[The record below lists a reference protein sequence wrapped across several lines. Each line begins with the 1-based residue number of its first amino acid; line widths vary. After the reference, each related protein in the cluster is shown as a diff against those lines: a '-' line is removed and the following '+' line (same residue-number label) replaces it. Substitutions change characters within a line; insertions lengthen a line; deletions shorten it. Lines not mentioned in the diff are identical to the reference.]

1 MLINHHFSAK
11 RLRKNLRQC
20 RRALNHYQQRK
31 AAKQLAHRLSKTPAF
46 QRAEKIGFYQASDGE
61 ISPHELLKL
70 AYADGKSCYL
80 PVLRRFPKAQLGFVK
95 VTPYSRL
102 HRHRFGMKEPKFGRR
117 LFIYQLD
124 IVCMPLVGFDD
135 KGNRLGMGGGF
146 YDRSLAHHKNT
157 RLIKLGLAHDCQ
169 QVDVLPTNTWD
180 IGLTGVLT
188 PTRYLVL

>member
-1 MLINHHFSAK
+1 M
-11 RLRKNLRQC
+11 
-20 RRALNHYQQRK
+20 
-31 AAKQLAHRLSKTPAF
+31 
-46 QRAEKIGFYQASDGE
+46 
-61 ISPHELLKL
+61 

-95 VTPYSRL
+95 VAPDSRL

-124 IVCMPLVGFDD
+124 VVCMPLVGFDD

-146 YDRSLAHHKNT
+146 YDRSLAHHKNP

-180 IGLTGVLT
+180 IALTGVLT
-188 PTRYLVL
+188 PTQYLQF